1 MFAQQALFSR
11 RLYIYWGC
19 EAWQD
24 LQGVTRSKDPMEKE
38 FSFRMARASTDQRAS
53 CRRVHF
59 ARQRSLSYFLMM
71 AFLFL
76 ILLIK
81 NKTKNLMVWV
91 FYETLRPT
99 DQFEQLELVFVTCW
113 RQPPRHPTCVIHY
126 GPRLCN
132 RNLTIN
138 GRRNRTDFKSAESNI
153 FVFIHCHVSYSNKC
167 W

>member
-1 MFAQQALFSR
+1 
-11 RLYIYWGC
+11 
-19 EAWQD
+19 
-24 LQGVTRSKDPMEKE
+24 MEKE

-59 ARQRSLSYFLMM
+59 ERQRSLSYFLMM

-99 DQFEQLELVFVTCW
+99 DQFEQLELVFVTC
-113 RQPPRHPTCVIHY
+113 
-126 GPRLCN
+126 
-132 RNLTIN
+132 
-138 GRRNRTDFKSAESNI
+138 
-153 FVFIHCHVSYSNKC
+153 
-167 W
+167 